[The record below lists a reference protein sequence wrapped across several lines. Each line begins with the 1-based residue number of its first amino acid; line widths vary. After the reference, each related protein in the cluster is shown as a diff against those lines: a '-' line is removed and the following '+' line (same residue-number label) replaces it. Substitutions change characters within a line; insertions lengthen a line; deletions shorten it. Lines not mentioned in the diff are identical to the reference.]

1 MRLQLRSAQ
10 LFLTQR
16 SMLELIWWIVR
27 VTKGQ
32 RLHSIPHASSA
43 GNGHGAGHQGLSVS
57 PTSSTSPVNKESSLS
72 HSEMAPKANDERAQ
86 DAPDCDAADVPMKD
100 STATSIVTEPEETV

>member
-1 MRLQLRSAQ
+1 
-10 LFLTQR
+10 
-16 SMLELIWWIVR
+16 MLELIWWIVR

-86 DAPDCDAADVPMKD
+86 DAPDCDAADVPTKD
-100 STATSIVTEPEETV
+100 STATSIVTEPAETV